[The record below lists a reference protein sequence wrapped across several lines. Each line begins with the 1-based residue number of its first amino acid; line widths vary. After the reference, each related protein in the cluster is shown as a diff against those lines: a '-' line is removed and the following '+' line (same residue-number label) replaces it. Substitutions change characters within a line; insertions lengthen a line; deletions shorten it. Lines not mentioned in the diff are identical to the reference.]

1 MKAWCWASAWI
12 FGILCAV
19 HGGFAGL
26 IGGGIIGF
34 VVGALIFV
42 AAAYLSLAIRLL
54 VWTGLLGMA
63 ALLLSR

>member
-1 MKAWCWASAWI
+1 
-12 FGILCAV
+12 
-19 HGGFAGL
+19 L

-42 AAAYLSLAIRLL
+42 AAAYISLAIRLL
-54 VWTGLLGMA
+54 VWAGLLGMA